1 MPAFAHGMTVEFGR
15 NAAVGLLPADAMRS
29 SMSQLLRASG
39 SLHSTGDGGWYAE
52 DRLDRQSVLIAPVAW
67 TPGAWAQN
75 TVTPGKWADDVGLA
89 RGPQSTAAAAMGY
102 GSSSA
107 TCGPEAWSTD
117 TMSYANIPSCGGV
130 TGAALDRDV
139 GFTGPVAAPTSAD
152 ATSSTSMLH
161 QQMKELETAA
171 PPPRRGARR
180 HRTDDREPAGVRLA
194 RRRDHR
200 RIRLQVQLPRRP
212 AAVE

>member
-1 MPAFAHGMTVEFGR
+1 MLRTV
-15 NAAVGLLPADAMRS
+15 LI
-29 SMSQLLRASG
+29 AS
-39 SLHSTGDGGWYAE
+39 L
-52 DRLDRQSVLIAPVAW
+52 VLIAPVAW

-75 TVTPGKWADDVGLA
+75 TVTPGKWAGDVGLA
-89 RGPQSTAAAAMGY
+89 RGPQSTDAAAAMGY
-102 GSSSA
+102 GSSNA

-171 PPPRRGARR
+171 PPPPQAVLADTAPMVASQPACDMHAVAITDEYGFRYNCRG
-180 HRTDDREPAGVRLA
+180 DRLR
-194 RRRDHR
+194 
-200 RIRLQVQLPRRP
+200 
-212 AAVE
+212 